1 MVNLMADTNYED
13 LVKQAEQAVAPVKD
27 PELKRIAFE
36 KILDAL
42 LGTPPEI
49 RHASV
54 KAKKTPPRRT
64 SSAEAKEQTNRKRR
78 AGTQA
83 YVEELID
90 DGFFAKPKTIAAVK
104 AELGNRGHH
113 IPLTS
118 LSGPLQGL
126 CRRKRLRREK
136 SEATDG
142 GKKAFAYSNW

>member
-1 MVNLMADTNYED
+1 MADTNYED

-27 PELKRIAFE
+27 PELKRIAFG
-36 KILDAL
+36 KILDSL
-42 LGTPPEI
+42 LGTPVAPRDI
-49 RHASV
+49 ATKSRKTRGRRSSGSKSV
-54 KAKKTPPRRT
+54 EAQKPPKK
-64 SSAEAKEQTNRKRR
+64 R

-90 DGFFAKPKTIAAVK
+90 DEFFAKPKTIAAVK

-118 LSGPLQGL
+118 LSGPLQNL
-126 CRRKRLRREK
+126 CKRKRLRRQK

>member
-1 MVNLMADTNYED
+1 MAEINYED

-36 KILDAL
+36 KILDSL
-42 LGTPPEI
+42 LGTPQGHRNI
-49 RHASV
+49 A
-54 KAKKTPPRRT
+54 AKTNRVGRRGSRT
-64 SSAEAKEQTNRKRR
+64 SAEAENIRKPR

-90 DGFFAKPKTIAAVK
+90 EDFFTKPKTIAAVK

-118 LSGPLQGL
+118 LSGPLQNL
-126 CRRKRLRREK
+126 CKRKRLRREK

>member
-1 MVNLMADTNYED
+1 MTDTGYED
-13 LVKQAEQAVAPVKD
+13 LVKQAEQAVTPVKD

-42 LGTPPEI
+42 LGAPKMH
-49 RHASV
+49 RHVSTKSAR
-54 KAKKTPPRRT
+54 ARGRD
-64 SSAEAKEQTNRKRR
+64 SSGSELAEGQKPRKRP
-78 AGTQA
+78 AGAQA

-90 DGFFAKPKTIAAVK
+90 DGFFDKPKTIAAVK

-118 LSGPLQGL
+118 LSGPLQNL
-126 CRRKRLRREK
+126 CKRKRLRRQK

-142 GKKAFAYSNW
+142 KRAFAYSNW

>member
-1 MVNLMADTNYED
+1 MADTNYQD

-27 PELKRIAFE
+27 PELKRIAFG
-36 KILDAL
+36 KILDSL
-42 LGTPPEI
+42 LGTPREHI
-49 RHASV
+49 GDVSSKSKKARRRH
-54 KAKKTPPRRT
+54 
-64 SSAEAKEQTNRKRR
+64 SSDSGLAEEQKIRKRR
-78 AGTQA
+78 GGTQA

-90 DGFFAKPKTIAAVK
+90 DDFFAKPKTIASVK

-118 LSGPLQGL
+118 LSGPLQNL
-126 CRRKRLRREK
+126 CKRKQLRRQK

>member
-1 MVNLMADTNYED
+1 MADTNYEN
-13 LVKQAEQAVAPVKD
+13 LVQQAEQAVAPVKD

-42 LGTPPEI
+42 LGTPQARRDVETKP
-49 RHASV
+49 RGKTKRSRASKPV
-54 KAKKTPPRRT
+54 ETQRSRKK
-64 SSAEAKEQTNRKRR
+64 R
-78 AGTQA
+78 AGTAA

-90 DGFFAKPKTIAAVK
+90 EQFFAKPKTIVAVK
-104 AELGNRGHH
+104 AELANRGHH

-126 CRRKRLRREK
+126 CQRKRLRREK
-136 SEATDG
+136 TQSDDG